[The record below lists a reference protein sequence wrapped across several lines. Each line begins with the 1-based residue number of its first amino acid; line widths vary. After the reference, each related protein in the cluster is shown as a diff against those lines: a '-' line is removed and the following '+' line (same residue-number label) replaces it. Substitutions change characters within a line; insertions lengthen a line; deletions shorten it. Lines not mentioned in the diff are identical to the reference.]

1 MRMLLV
7 LSLLLAISF
16 FVNGCAPCTDCGA
29 MRESH
34 EATRIFTS
42 EKVLPN
48 HNYFYNGEIL
58 FPKAILAIDNSY
70 SVQGKF
76 WTPIDITQEQL
87 SKWINY
93 TRTAPPD
100 FDASASYKYEGRFQ
114 GAQILNPDGEQ
125 VGVWYSKLDW
135 GVFKFPEENVIL
147 VYPPSVRPGSEFLR
161 VRDR

>member
-1 MRMLLV
+1 MRLPLFVSLLLG
-7 LSLLLAISF
+7 LSLLI
-16 FVNGCAPCTDCGA
+16 NGCAPCTDCGA

-34 EATRIFTS
+34 EATRIFTN
-42 EKVLPN
+42 EKILPN
-48 HNYFYNGEIL
+48 HNYFYNGEIN

-70 SVQGKF
+70 RVQGKF

-87 SKWINY
+87 SRWINY

-100 FDASASYKYEGRFQ
+100 FDASASLKYKGRFY
-114 GAQILNPDGEQ
+114 GAQIFNPKGKQ

-147 VYPPSVRPGSEFLR
+147 VYPPSVRPGSEFRR

>member
-1 MRMLLV
+1 MRLFRI
-7 LSLLLAISF
+7 LSLLLGMSF
-16 FVNGCAPCTDCGA
+16 FISGCAPCPDCGA
-29 MRESH
+29 MRETH
-34 EATRIFTS
+34 GATRIFTNQQI
-42 EKVLPN
+42 LPN

-87 SKWINY
+87 SKWIVY
-93 TRTAPPD
+93 TETMPPD
-100 FDASASYKYEGRFQ
+100 SDASTRYHGRFQ
-114 GAQILNPDGEQ
+114 GSQILNPKGKQ

-147 VYPPSVRPGSEFLR
+147 VYPPSLRPGSEFRR